1 MVSSL
6 KYKNSSTFAIN
17 LSGDNGLYGQTA
29 LKIRGYAWDYST
41 GDHALAGVSR
51 SAREADLEIIAY
63 REEGRRSLDTLIEQS
78 TLDMDIQ
85 KPGILFIDDWQTDC
99 YIPKIEISTVNP
111 QYIKATLT
119 IVLLNGV
126 WRRGVTTMLQA
137 NTATPATST
146 FLDYPHGYPYDYLR
160 PKPTQ
165 YVSNPMPYS
174 VPVSIIYYGPATNPY
189 ISIGSNSYKISG
201 VLQEGER
208 IAVNPYDHTVTK
220 IEVNGRRSNVFSSAD
235 RGSGIGSGRYIFQPI
250 ESGANPVSKIESH
263 KVDVTVWQE
272 RMTPPLSSTSRGGID
287 E

>member
-17 LSGDNGLYGQTA
+17 LSGDSGLYGQAA

-137 NTATPATST
+137 NTATPPRPHFWTIRMITRMIICVPSLRSM
-146 FLDYPHGYPYDYLR
+146 FL
-160 PKPTQ
+160 TQ
-165 YVSNPMPYS
+165 C
-174 VPVSIIYYGPATNPY
+174 
-189 ISIGSNSYKISG
+189 
-201 VLQEGER
+201 
-208 IAVNPYDHTVTK
+208 HTVCL
-220 IEVNGRRSNVFSSAD
+220 SALSTMGPL
-235 RGSGIGSGRYIFQPI
+235 RTLIF
-250 ESGANPVSKIESH
+250 
-263 KVDVTVWQE
+263 
-272 RMTPPLSSTSRGGID
+272 L
-287 E
+287 

>member
-17 LSGDNGLYGQTA
+17 LSGDSGLYGQAA
-29 LKIRGYAWDYST
+29 LKIRGYACDYST
-41 GDHALAGVSR
+41 GDHALAGVCR

-126 WRRGVTTMLQA
+126 WRRGVTTMLHSHA
-137 NTATPATST
+137 CHVHI
-146 FLDYPHGYPYDYLR
+146 FGL
-160 PKPTQ
+160 
-165 YVSNPMPYS
+165 
-174 VPVSIIYYGPATNPY
+174 
-189 ISIGSNSYKISG
+189 
-201 VLQEGER
+201 
-208 IAVNPYDHTVTK
+208 
-220 IEVNGRRSNVFSSAD
+220 SA
-235 RGSGIGSGRYIFQPI
+235 
-250 ESGANPVSKIESH
+250 
-263 KVDVTVWQE
+263 
-272 RMTPPLSSTSRGGID
+272 
-287 E
+287 

>member
-6 KYKNSSTFAIN
+6 KYKSSSTFAIS
-17 LSGDNGLYGQTA
+17 LSSDNGLYGQTA

-63 REEGRRSLDTLIEQS
+63 REEGRQSLDTLIEQS

-99 YIPKIEISTVNP
+99 YIPK
-111 QYIKATLT
+111 
-119 IVLLNGV
+119 
-126 WRRGVTTMLQA
+126 
-137 NTATPATST
+137 T
-146 FLDYPHGYPYDYLR
+146 FLDYPHDYPYDYLR
-160 PKPTQ
+160 PKPTL

-201 VLQEGER
+201 LLQEGER
-208 IAVNPYDHTVTK
+208 IAVNPYDHTVMK

-235 RGSGIGSGRYIFQPI
+235 RGSGIESGRYIFQPI

-272 RMTPPLSSTSRGGID
+272 RMTPPLSSTSRGGGD
-287 E
+287 R